1 MAALESVRGFAMLI
15 RWPALVLCLFVAM
28 SHGAAAEPVRLVTG
42 NGYPPFAGKDLPNG
56 GLATEIVRSAY
67 AVRGIA
73 TTLAYMPWKRGY
85 RMTLQGEFDAT
96 FPYIETAER
105 KTHFLYSDPIYV
117 IRERPVVV
125 AESDARFAS
134 FDDLR
139 GKAYCLPHDFATAPK
154 IKAMRDSGQLRQVEA
169 SELEV
174 CMRALARGRVDFVPL
189 ALPIA
194 RRMAT
199 RVFGT
204 PDAIRLNPL
213 VIKRHELAM
222 IFPRGADAE
231 TKVATFNQALGAL
244 RETGAYDRIVTRHLG
259 PAPPRTAER

>member
-1 MAALESVRGFAMLI
+1 MLI
-15 RWPALVLCLFVAM
+15 RWPVLALCLLLATA
-28 SHGAAAEPVRLVTG
+28 HGAAAEPIRLVTG
-42 NGYPPFAGKDLPNG
+42 NGYPPFAGEDLPNG
-56 GLATEIVRSAY
+56 GLATEIVRTAY
-67 AVRGIA
+67 AARGIA

-85 RMTLQGEFDAT
+85 RMTLRGEFDAT
-96 FPYIETAER
+96 FPYIETPER
-105 KTHFLYSDPIYV
+105 KARFLYSDPIYV
-117 IRERPVVV
+117 IRERPMVM

-139 GKAYCLPHDFATAPK
+139 GKAYCLPHDYAMAPR
-154 IKAMRDSGQLRQVEA
+154 IKAMREAGQLRQVEA

-199 RVFGT
+199 RVLGR
-204 PDAIRLNPL
+204 PDAVRLDPL

-222 IFPRGADAE
+222 IFPKGADAE
-231 TKVATFNQALGAL
+231 TKVATFDQALAAL
-244 RETGAYDRIVTRHLG
+244 HETGAYDRIVARHLG
-259 PAPPRTAER
+259 PAPARTAER